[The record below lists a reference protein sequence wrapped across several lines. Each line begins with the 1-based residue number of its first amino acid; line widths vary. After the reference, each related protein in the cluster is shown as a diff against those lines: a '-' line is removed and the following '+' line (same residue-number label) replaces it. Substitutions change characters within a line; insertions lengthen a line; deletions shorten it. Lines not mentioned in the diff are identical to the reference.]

1 MRTSYYLHTPHIINK
16 HVSANVSGRF
26 HCNNYETRLNPIFGF
41 LTLRCAMA
49 HPPRLNDDKPV
60 IWTVSVTRLFELF
73 RDISLEFD
81 HLANITPIQL
91 GFEKAVA
98 YIRKKL
104 VSERCDAIIAA
115 GSNGAYLKSR
125 LSVPVILIKPSGF
138 DVLQA
143 LAKARKLTSSI
154 GVVTYQE
161 TIPALV
167 AFQKTFN
174 LRLDQRSYITEEDA
188 RGQINELKANGTEA
202 VVGAGLITDLAEE
215 ARMTGIFIYSAAAV
229 RQAFSDALDM
239 TRMSLRNNAHNANR
253 NALRTR
259 YVLDDMLGQ
268 SPQVEQVRQTI
279 LLYARSSAAVLI
291 EGETGTGKELAAQAI
306 HREYAAC
313 HDARQGKKSHPFV
326 AVNCG
331 AIAESLLEAELFGY
345 EEGAF
350 TGSRR
355 GGRAGLFEIAHG
367 GTLFLDEIGEMPLPL
382 QTRLLRVLEEKEVTR
397 VGGHQPVSVDVRVI
411 SATHCN
417 LEKDMQQGQ
426 FRRDLFY
433 RLSILR
439 LQLPPLRERVAD
451 ILPLAERF
459 LKVSLATLSAP
470 FSAAIRQ
477 GLQASEAALLH
488 YDWPGNIR
496 ELRNMMER
504 LALFLSVEP
513 TPELTLPF
521 LQQLLPELA
530 RESTKTTALHSL
542 TPQQALEKFNG
553 DRTAAANYLGIS
565 RTTFWRRL
573 KN

>member
-1 MRTSYYLHTPHIINK
+1 
-16 HVSANVSGRF
+16 
-26 HCNNYETRLNPIFGF
+26 
-41 LTLRCAMA
+41 MA

-91 GFEKAVA
+91 GFEKAVT

-104 VSERCDAIIAA
+104 ANERCDAIIAA

-125 LSVPVILIKPSGF
+125 LSVPVILIKPSGY

-143 LAKARKLTSSI
+143 LAKAGKLTSSI

-215 ARMTGIFIYSAAAV
+215 AGMTGIFIYSAATV

-239 TRMSLRNNAHNANR
+239 TRMSLRHNTHDATR

-259 YVLDDMLGQ
+259 YVLGDMLGQ
-268 SPQVEQVRQTI
+268 SPQMEQVRQTI

-306 HREYAAC
+306 HREYFAR

-397 VGGHQPVSVDVRVI
+397 VGGHQPVPVDVRVI
-411 SATHCN
+411 SATHCK
-417 LEKDMQQGQ
+417 LEEDMQQGR

-451 ILPLAERF
+451 ILPLAESF
-459 LKVSLATLSAP
+459 LKVSLAALSAP
-470 FSAAIRQ
+470 FSAALRQ
-477 GLQASEAALLH
+477 DYRQAKPC
-488 YDWPGNIR
+488 WC
-496 ELRNMMER
+496 
-504 LALFLSVEP
+504 
-513 TPELTLPF
+513 
-521 LQQLLPELA
+521 
-530 RESTKTTALHSL
+530 TTTGQVIFVNCA
-542 TPQQALEKFNG
+542 
-553 DRTAAANYLGIS
+553 I
-565 RTTFWRRL
+565 
-573 KN
+573 

>member
-1 MRTSYYLHTPHIINK
+1 
-16 HVSANVSGRF
+16 
-26 HCNNYETRLNPIFGF
+26 
-41 LTLRCAMA
+41 MA

-91 GFEKAVA
+91 SFEKAVT

-104 VSERCDAIIAA
+104 ANERCDAIIAA

-125 LSVPVILIKPSGF
+125 LSVPVILIKPSGY

-143 LAKARKLTSSI
+143 LAKAGKLTSSI

-215 ARMTGIFIYSAAAV
+215 AGMTGIFIYSAATV

-239 TRMSLRNNAHNANR
+239 TRMSLRHNTHDATR

-259 YVLDDMLGQ
+259 YVLGDMLGQ
-268 SPQVEQVRQTI
+268 SPQMEQVRQTI

-306 HREYAAC
+306 HREYFAR

-397 VGGHQPVSVDVRVI
+397 VGGHQPVPVDVRVI

-417 LEKDMQQGQ
+417 LEEDMQQGR

-451 ILPLAERF
+451 ILPLAESF
-459 LKVSLATLSAP
+459 FESVS
-470 FSAAIRQ
+470 
-477 GLQASEAALLH
+477 GGALRPIFCCIT
-488 YDWPGNIR
+488 PG
-496 ELRNMMER
+496 
-504 LALFLSVEP
+504 V
-513 TPELTLPF
+513 TG
-521 LQQLLPELA
+521 
-530 RESTKTTALHSL
+530 K
-542 TPQQALEKFNG
+542 
-553 DRTAAANYLGIS
+553 
-565 RTTFWRRL
+565 
-573 KN
+573 

>member
-1 MRTSYYLHTPHIINK
+1 M
-16 HVSANVSGRF
+16 
-26 HCNNYETRLNPIFGF
+26 
-41 LTLRCAMA
+41 
-49 HPPRLNDDKPV
+49 
-60 IWTVSVTRLFELF
+60 
-73 RDISLEFD
+73 
-81 HLANITPIQL
+81 
-91 GFEKAVA
+91 
-98 YIRKKL
+98 
-104 VSERCDAIIAA
+104 
-115 GSNGAYLKSR
+115 
-125 LSVPVILIKPSGF
+125 
-138 DVLQA
+138 
-143 LAKARKLTSSI
+143 
-154 GVVTYQE
+154 
-161 TIPALV
+161 
-167 AFQKTFN
+167 
-174 LRLDQRSYITEEDA
+174 RLDQRSYITEEDA

-215 ARMTGIFIYSAAAV
+215 AGMTGIFIYSAATV

-239 TRMSLRNNAHNANR
+239 TRMSLRHNTHDATR

-259 YVLDDMLGQ
+259 YVLGDMLGQ
-268 SPQVEQVRQTI
+268 SPQMEQVRQTI

-306 HREYAAC
+306 HREYFAR

-397 VGGHQPVSVDVRVI
+397 VGGHQPVPVDVRVI

-417 LEKDMQQGQ
+417 LEEDMQQGR

-451 ILPLAERF
+451 ILPLAESF
-459 LKVSLATLSAP
+459 LKVSLAALSAP
-470 FSAAIRQ
+470 FSAALRR
-477 GLQASEAALLH
+477 GLQASETVLVH

-513 TPELTLPF
+513 TPDLTPQFMQL
-521 LQQLLPELA
+521 LLPELA
-530 RESTKTTALHSL
+530 RESAKTPAPRLL

-553 DRTAAANYLGIS
+553 DKTAAANYLGIS

-573 KN
+573 KS

>member
-1 MRTSYYLHTPHIINK
+1 M
-16 HVSANVSGRF
+16 
-26 HCNNYETRLNPIFGF
+26 
-41 LTLRCAMA
+41 
-49 HPPRLNDDKPV
+49 
-60 IWTVSVTRLFELF
+60 
-73 RDISLEFD
+73 
-81 HLANITPIQL
+81 
-91 GFEKAVA
+91 
-98 YIRKKL
+98 
-104 VSERCDAIIAA
+104 
-115 GSNGAYLKSR
+115 
-125 LSVPVILIKPSGF
+125 
-138 DVLQA
+138 
-143 LAKARKLTSSI
+143 
-154 GVVTYQE
+154 
-161 TIPALV
+161 
-167 AFQKTFN
+167 
-174 LRLDQRSYITEEDA
+174 
-188 RGQINELKANGTEA
+188 
-202 VVGAGLITDLAEE
+202 VGAGLITDLAEE
-215 ARMTGIFIYSAAAV
+215 AGMTGIFIYSAATV

-239 TRMSLRNNAHNANR
+239 TRMSLRHNTHDATR

-259 YVLDDMLGQ
+259 YVLGDMLGQ
-268 SPQVEQVRQTI
+268 SPQMEQVRQTI

-306 HREYAAC
+306 HREYFAR

-382 QTRLLRVLEEKEVTR
+382 QTRLLRVLEE
-397 VGGHQPVSVDVRVI
+397 
-411 SATHCN
+411 
-417 LEKDMQQGQ
+417 DMQQGQ

-451 ILPLAERF
+451 ILPLAESF
-459 LKVSLATLSAP
+459 LKVSLAALSAP
-470 FSAAIRQ
+470 FSAALRQ
-477 GLQASEAALLH
+477 GLQASETMLLR

-513 TPELTLPF
+513 TPDLTPQF
-521 LQQLLPELA
+521 LQLLLPELA
-530 RESTKTTALHSL
+530 RESAKTPIPGLLTA
-542 TPQQALEKFNG
+542 QQALEKFNG
-553 DRTAAANYLGIS
+553 DKTAAANYLGIS

-573 KN
+573 KS

>member
-1 MRTSYYLHTPHIINK
+1 
-16 HVSANVSGRF
+16 
-26 HCNNYETRLNPIFGF
+26 
-41 LTLRCAMA
+41 MA

-91 GFEKAVA
+91 GFEKAVT
-98 YIRKKL
+98 YIHKKL
-104 VSERCDAIIAA
+104 ANERCDAIIAA

-125 LSVPVILIKPSGF
+125 LSVPVILIKPSGY

-143 LAKARKLTSSI
+143 LAKAGKLTSSI

-215 ARMTGIFIYSAAAV
+215 AGMTGIFIYSAATV

-239 TRMSLRNNAHNANR
+239 TRMSLRHNTHDATR

-259 YVLDDMLGQ
+259 YVLGDMLGQ
-268 SPQVEQVRQTI
+268 SPQMEQVRQTI

-306 HREYAAC
+306 HREYFAR

-331 AIAESLLEAELFGY
+331 AIAESLLLEAELFGY

-397 VGGHQPVSVDVRVI
+397 VGGHQPVPVDVRVI
-411 SATHCN
+411 SATHCK
-417 LEKDMQQGQ
+417 LEEDMRQGQ

-451 ILPLAERF
+451 ILPLAESF
-459 LKVSLATLSAP
+459 LKVSLAALSAP
-470 FSAAIRQ
+470 FSAALRL
-477 GLQASEAALLH
+477 GLQASETVLVH

-513 TPELTLPF
+513 TPDLTPQF
-521 LQQLLPELA
+521 LQLLLLELA
-530 RESTKTTALHSL
+530 RESAKTPAPRLL

-553 DRTAAANYLGIS
+553 DKTAAANYLGIS

-573 KN
+573 KS

>member
-1 MRTSYYLHTPHIINK
+1 
-16 HVSANVSGRF
+16 
-26 HCNNYETRLNPIFGF
+26 
-41 LTLRCAMA
+41 MA

-91 GFEKAVA
+91 GFEKAVT

-104 VSERCDAIIAA
+104 ANERCDAIIAA

-125 LSVPVILIKPSGF
+125 LSVPVILIKPSGY

-143 LAKARKLTSSI
+143 LAKAGKLTSSI

-215 ARMTGIFIYSAAAV
+215 AGMTGIFIYSAATV

-239 TRMSLRNNAHNANR
+239 TRMSLRHNTHNATR

-259 YVLDDMLGQ
+259 YVLGDMLGQ
-268 SPQVEQVRQTI
+268 SPQMEQVRQTI

-306 HREYAAC
+306 HREYFAR

-397 VGGHQPVSVDVRVI
+397 VGGHQPVPVDVRVI

-417 LEKDMQQGQ
+417 LEEDMRQGQ

-451 ILPLAERF
+451 ILPLAESF
-459 LKVSLATLSAP
+459 LKVSLAALAAP
-470 FSAAIRQ
+470 FSAALRQ
-477 GLQASEAALLH
+477 RLQASETVLLR

-513 TPELTLPF
+513 TPDLTPQF
-521 LQQLLPELA
+521 LQLLLPELA
-530 RESTKTTALHSL
+530 RESAKTPAPRLL

-553 DRTAAANYLGIS
+553 DKTAAANYLGIS

-573 KN
+573 KS

>member
-1 MRTSYYLHTPHIINK
+1 
-16 HVSANVSGRF
+16 
-26 HCNNYETRLNPIFGF
+26 
-41 LTLRCAMA
+41 MA

-91 GFEKAVA
+91 GFEKAVT

-104 VSERCDAIIAA
+104 ASERCDAIIAA

-125 LSVPVILIKPSGF
+125 LSVPVILIKPSGY

-143 LAKARKLTSSI
+143 LAKAGKLTSSI

-215 ARMTGIFIYSAAAV
+215 AGMTGIFIYSAATV

-239 TRMSLRNNAHNANR
+239 TRMSLRHNTHDATR

-259 YVLDDMLGQ
+259 YVLGDMLGQ
-268 SPQVEQVRQTI
+268 SPQMEQVRQTI

-306 HREYAAC
+306 HREYFAR

-382 QTRLLRVLEEKEVTR
+382 QTRVLEEKEVTR
-397 VGGHQPVSVDVRVI
+397 VGGHQPVPVDVRVI

-417 LEKDMQQGQ
+417 LEEDMRQGE

-439 LQLPPLRERVAD
+439 LQLPPLRERVTD
-451 ILPLAERF
+451 ILPLAESF
-459 LKVSLATLSAP
+459 LKVSLAALSAP
-470 FSAAIRQ
+470 FSAALRQ
-477 GLQASEAALLH
+477 GLQASEIVLVH

-513 TPELTLPF
+513 TPDLTPQF
-521 LQQLLPELA
+521 LQLLLPELA
-530 RESTKTTALHSL
+530 RESTKTPAPRLL

-553 DRTAAANYLGIS
+553 DKTAAANYLGIS

-573 KN
+573 KS

>member
-1 MRTSYYLHTPHIINK
+1 
-16 HVSANVSGRF
+16 
-26 HCNNYETRLNPIFGF
+26 
-41 LTLRCAMA
+41 MA

-91 GFEKAVA
+91 GFEKAVT

-104 VSERCDAIIAA
+104 ANERYDAIIAA

-125 LSVPVILIKPSGF
+125 LSVPVILIKPSGY

-143 LAKARKLTSSI
+143 LAKAGKLTSSI

-215 ARMTGIFIYSAAAV
+215 AGMTGIFIYSAATV

-239 TRMSLRNNAHNANR
+239 TRMSLRHNTHDATR

-259 YVLDDMLGQ
+259 YVLGDMLGQ
-268 SPQVEQVRQTI
+268 SPQMEQVRQTI

-306 HREYAAC
+306 HREYFAR

-331 AIAESLLEAELFGY
+331 AIAESLLEAELFGH

-397 VGGHQPVSVDVRVI
+397 VGGHQPVPVDVRVI

-417 LEKDMQQGQ
+417 LEEDMRQGQ

-451 ILPLAERF
+451 ILPLAESF
-459 LKVSLATLSAP
+459 LKVSLAALSAP
-470 FSAAIRQ
+470 FAAALRQ
-477 GLQASEAALLH
+477 GLQESETMLVH

-504 LALFLSVEP
+504 LALFLSVES
-513 TPELTLPF
+513 TPDLTPQF
-521 LQQLLPELA
+521 LQLLLPELA
-530 RESTKTTALHSL
+530 RESAKTPIPGLLTA
-542 TPQQALEKFNG
+542 QQALEKFNG
-553 DRTAAANYLGIS
+553 DKTAAANYLGIS

-573 KN
+573 KS

>member
-1 MRTSYYLHTPHIINK
+1 
-16 HVSANVSGRF
+16 
-26 HCNNYETRLNPIFGF
+26 
-41 LTLRCAMA
+41 MA

-91 GFEKAVA
+91 GFEKAVT

-104 VSERCDAIIAA
+104 ANERCDAIIAA

-125 LSVPVILIKPSGF
+125 LSVPVILIKPSGY

-143 LAKARKLTSSI
+143 LAKAGKLTSSI

-215 ARMTGIFIYSAAAV
+215 AGMTGIFIYSAATV

-239 TRMSLRNNAHNANR
+239 TRMSLRHNTHDATR

-259 YVLDDMLGQ
+259 YVLGDMLGQ
-268 SPQVEQVRQTI
+268 SPQMEQVRQTI

-306 HREYAAC
+306 HREYFAR

-397 VGGHQPVSVDVRVI
+397 VGGHQPVPVDVRVI

-417 LEKDMQQGQ
+417 LEEDMQQGR

-451 ILPLAERF
+451 ILPLAESF
-459 LKVSLATLSAP
+459 LKVSLAALSAP
-470 FSAAIRQ
+470 FSAALRQ
-477 GLQASEAALLH
+477 GLQA
-488 YDWPGNIR
+488 
-496 ELRNMMER
+496 
-504 LALFLSVEP
+504 
-513 TPELTLPF
+513 
-521 LQQLLPELA
+521 
-530 RESTKTTALHSL
+530 K
-542 TPQQALEKFNG
+542 
-553 DRTAAANYLGIS
+553 
-565 RTTFWRRL
+565 
-573 KN
+573 

>member
-1 MRTSYYLHTPHIINK
+1 
-16 HVSANVSGRF
+16 
-26 HCNNYETRLNPIFGF
+26 
-41 LTLRCAMA
+41 MA

-91 GFEKAVA
+91 GFEKAVT

-104 VSERCDAIIAA
+104 ASERCDAIIAA

-125 LSVPVILIKPSGF
+125 LSVPVILIKPSGY

-143 LAKARKLTSSI
+143 LAKAGKLTSSI

-215 ARMTGIFIYSAAAV
+215 AGMTGIFIYSAATV

-239 TRMSLRNNAHNANR
+239 TRMSLRHNTHDATR

-259 YVLDDMLGQ
+259 YVLGDMLGQ
-268 SPQVEQVRQTI
+268 SPQMEQVRQTI

-306 HREYAAC
+306 HREYFAR

-397 VGGHQPVSVDVRVI
+397 VGGHQPVPVDVRVI

-417 LEKDMQQGQ
+417 LEEDMRQGQ

-451 ILPLAERF
+451 ILPLAESF
-459 LKVSLATLSAP
+459 LKVSLAALAAP
-470 FSAAIRQ
+470 FSAALRQ
-477 GLQASEAALLH
+477 RLQASETVLLR

-513 TPELTLPF
+513 TPDLTPQF
-521 LQQLLPELA
+521 LQLLLPELA
-530 RESTKTTALHSL
+530 RESAKTPAPRLL

-553 DRTAAANYLGIS
+553 DKTAAANYLGIS

-573 KN
+573 KS

>member
-1 MRTSYYLHTPHIINK
+1 
-16 HVSANVSGRF
+16 
-26 HCNNYETRLNPIFGF
+26 
-41 LTLRCAMA
+41 MA

-91 GFEKAVA
+91 GFEKAVT

-104 VSERCDAIIAA
+104 ANESCDAIIAA

-125 LSVPVILIKPSGF
+125 LSVPVILIKPSGY

-143 LAKARKLTSSI
+143 LAKAGKLTSSI

-215 ARMTGIFIYSAAAV
+215 AGMTGIFIYSAATV

-239 TRMSLRNNAHNANR
+239 TRMSLRHNTHDATR

-259 YVLDDMLGQ
+259 YVLGDMLGQ
-268 SPQVEQVRQTI
+268 SPQMEQVRQTI

-306 HREYAAC
+306 HREYFAR

-397 VGGHQPVSVDVRVI
+397 VGGHQPVPVDVRVI

-417 LEKDMQQGQ
+417 LEEDMRQGQ

-451 ILPLAERF
+451 ILPLAESF
-459 LKVSLATLSAP
+459 LKVSLAALAAP
-470 FSAAIRQ
+470 FSSALRQ
-477 GLQASEAALLH
+477 GLQGEWSWRYFVLPVPVSRLL
-488 YDWPGNIR
+488 R
-496 ELRNMMER
+496 RN
-504 LALFLSVEP
+504 
-513 TPELTLPF
+513 
-521 LQQLLPELA
+521 
-530 RESTKTTALHSL
+530 KY
-542 TPQQALEKFNG
+542 N
-553 DRTAAANYLGIS
+553 
-565 RTTFWRRL
+565 
-573 KN
+573 

>member
-1 MRTSYYLHTPHIINK
+1 
-16 HVSANVSGRF
+16 
-26 HCNNYETRLNPIFGF
+26 
-41 LTLRCAMA
+41 MA

-91 GFEKAVA
+91 GFEKAVT

-104 VSERCDAIIAA
+104 ANERCDAIIAA

-125 LSVPVILIKPSGF
+125 LSVPVILIKPSGY

-143 LAKARKLTSSI
+143 LAKAGKLTSSI

-215 ARMTGIFIYSAAAV
+215 AGMTGIFIYSAATV

-239 TRMSLRNNAHNANR
+239 TRMSLRHNTHDATR

-259 YVLDDMLGQ
+259 YVLGDMLGQ
-268 SPQVEQVRQTI
+268 SPQMEQVRQTI

-306 HREYAAC
+306 HREYFAR

-397 VGGHQPVSVDVRVI
+397 VGGHQPVPVDVRVI

-417 LEKDMQQGQ
+417 LEEDMRQGQ

-439 LQLPPLRERVAD
+439 LQLPPLRERVTD
-451 ILPLAERF
+451 ILPLAE
-459 LKVSLATLSAP
+459 
-470 FSAAIRQ
+470 
-477 GLQASEAALLH
+477 
-488 YDWPGNIR
+488 
-496 ELRNMMER
+496 
-504 LALFLSVEP
+504 
-513 TPELTLPF
+513 
-521 LQQLLPELA
+521 LA
-530 RESTKTTALHSL
+530 RESAKIPSSSLL

-553 DRTAAANYLGIS
+553 DKTAAANYLGIS

-573 KN
+573 KS